1 MGPPGV
7 NDKSHIPSIEMAIN
21 NEVREREFYLRCA
34 RETDNL
40 LGRATFEVLAN
51 EELEHIEKLKELHQR
66 LSAEGS
72 WPETLPLTVNESNVE
87 AVLEEFL
94 DHYKEALVGDTS
106 LLDAVRKAIET
117 EAASAEFYLDL
128 RERVENSAEKSFF
141 KLLAAIEMEH
151 CLSLKNTEAY
161 LLDPEGWLEKMGR

>member
-1 MGPPGV
+1 MS
-7 NDKSHIPSIEMAIN
+7 DKSYIRSIEMALN

-34 RETDNL
+34 RETDNP

-51 EELEHIEKLKELHQR
+51 EELEHIEKLKELHHR
-66 LSAEGS
+66 LGTEGS
-72 WPETLPLTVNESNVE
+72 WPETLPLTVSESNIE
-87 AVLEEFL
+87 GVLEGFL
-94 DHYKEALVGDTS
+94 DHYKEALAGDTG

-128 RERVENSAEKSFF
+128 REKVESPTEKSFL
-141 KLLAAIEMEH
+141 KLLAAVEMEH

-161 LLDPEGWLEKMGR
+161 LLDPEGWLEKKER